1 MVSVF
6 TKALPALYRIHC
18 SIAITMAFTPVASYN
33 TATKTYEFTHIITA
47 TETASVDFIRRE
59 LIGPKGGSIERLKNE
74 VFSRTQTRPYVRL
87 EDDRVVI
94 KSSSKTTLT
103 LCLHLIKQRELD
115 ITKVRPV
122 VRQTYELKNTEHVG
136 RIMGREGHRTKAICE
151 RFKVAISFD
160 TLEGGRGTFLVSG
173 ESADAVSGAIAELRK
188 SEEHIISQTSAEIIQ
203 VPLDPIDVTSI
214 LIPAQPVGIDVTPL
228 FTGYAKAAKTAK
240 AKATVKVAPAS
251 VVAAVEPEPTPAPAP
266 AKVEPAPAPAAV
278 EPTPTPAPAKVEPAK
293 PKRVKVVDMI
303 KPKEEKPFKAL
314 IPKLK
319 TKSWAD
325 EMDEL
330 DSMSE

>member
-1 MVSVF
+1 
-6 TKALPALYRIHC
+6 
-18 SIAITMAFTPVASYN
+18 
-33 TATKTYEFTHIITA
+33 
-47 TETASVDFIRRE
+47 
-59 LIGPKGGSIERLKNE
+59 
-74 VFSRTQTRPYVRL
+74 
-87 EDDRVVI
+87 
-94 KSSSKTTLT
+94 
-103 LCLHLIKQRELD
+103 
-115 ITKVRPV
+115 
-122 VRQTYELKNTEHVG
+122 
-136 RIMGREGHRTKAICE
+136 MGREGHRTKAICE

-228 FTGYAKAAKTAK
+228 FTGYAKAAK
-240 AKATVKVAPAS
+240 AKATVKVAPAPAPLVAPATAPLAS
-251 VVAAVEPEPTPAPAP
+251 DTAPAPLVAASEPAPNPAPTPAKA
-266 AKVEPAPAPAAV
+266 
-278 EPTPTPAPAKVEPAK
+278 EPTK
-293 PKRVKVVDMI
+293 PKRIKVVDMI

>member
-1 MVSVF
+1 
-6 TKALPALYRIHC
+6 
-18 SIAITMAFTPVASYN
+18 MAFTPVASFN
-33 TATKTYEFTHIITA
+33 TATKTYEFTHIITP

-94 KSSSKTTLT
+94 KSFSKTTLA
-103 LCLHLIKQRELD
+103 LCLHIIKQRELD

-188 SEEHIISQTSAEIIQ
+188 SEEHIISQTTAEIIQ
-203 VPLDPIDVTSI
+203 VPLDSIDVTSI
-214 LIPAQPVGIDVTPL
+214 LIPAQPIPAQPVGIDVTPL
-228 FTGYAKAAKTAK
+228 FTGYAKAAK
-240 AKATVKVAPAS
+240 AKATVKAPTKPKD
-251 VVAAVEPEPTPAPAP
+251 AVPATATLEP
-266 AKVEPAPAPAAV
+266 AKVAEP
-278 EPTPTPAPAKVEPAK
+278 PAKVAEPTTAPVALEPATPEPIK
-293 PKRVKVVDMI
+293 PKRVKVVEMVR
-303 KPKEEKPFKAL
+303 PKEEKPIKVL